1 MLTTNQLFFLGG
13 PSWCKALVRT
23 LNVMLWWAE
32 KVGPLDRWTVGPGMS
47 RDSRVILGSHG
58 KSMVAMGHPKILGE
72 AHFPNYTSIEND
84 IDYL

>member
-1 MLTTNQLFFLGG
+1 MEQG
-13 PSWCKALVRT
+13 PGSH
-23 LNVMLWWAE
+23 AE
-32 KVGPLDRWTVGPGMS
+32 CDAVVGREGWTVGPLDRWTVGPGMS

>member
-1 MLTTNQLFFLGG
+1 MEQG
-13 PSWCKALVRT
+13 PGSH
-23 LNVMLWWAE
+23 AE
-32 KVGPLDRWTVGPGMS
+32 CDAVVGREGWTVGPGMS